1 MRPKRLKLV
10 VAGLGAAV
18 VLGGIVA
25 VSETGGTSTQASEP
39 TDQSSAAAP
48 NARPNKLTESDGA
61 STSFKV
67 EDPATWSNA
76 QLARQLTFTGVDPQ
90 NIAALRRAA
99 TAGIGGITFMG
110 ESGDAKSLASNTTA
124 AKAGAPHGLQPMI
137 SSDEEGGNV
146 QHLRNVIY
154 PIPSAKTMGTWP
166 VGKIRT
172 TATDYGQRMHDL
184 GLAMDFGPDA
194 DLSFPGY
201 FIDQEHRAFS
211 ANPQT
216 VAQAV
221 GAWASGLQAA
231 QIIPV
236 IKHWPGHGEATNTH
250 KGAAKIAPLATLENR
265 DMIPFE
271 AQFKIGVPA
280 VMVGHLRVQGLTTG
294 KVPTS
299 MSPEALSYLRAHAGP
314 DAVIITDSLSMG
326 ASSTALH
333 INPPQSAVR
342 ALAAGADWA
351 LVCSWD
357 PIKVAAAIQKAITTG
372 VLPREQAIESAKRI
386 LELKKMAGLLPA
398 DSAR

>member
-1 MRPKRLKLV
+1 MRRKNLKAML
-10 VAGLGAAV
+10 AGVGVAV
-18 VLGGIVA
+18 VFGVIVA
-25 VSETGGTSTQASEP
+25 VSSTGSFSTQASVP
-39 TDQSSAAAP
+39 TDEPSASPTARTQQPAA
-48 NARPNKLTESDGA
+48 SDGS

-76 QLARQLTFTGVDPQ
+76 QLARQLTFTGVGLQDV
-90 NIAALRRAA
+90 AALRRAA
-99 TAGIGGITFMG
+99 AAGIGGITFMG
-110 ESGDAKSLASNTTA
+110 ESGDAKSLAANIEA
-124 AKAGAPHGLQPMI
+124 AKAGAPHGLAPMI

-166 VGKIRT
+166 VGKIET
-172 TATDYGQRMHDL
+172 TALDYGKRMHAL
-184 GLAMDFGPDA
+184 GLAMDFGPDF
-194 DLSFPGY
+194 DLSFPGS
-201 FIDQEHRAFS
+201 FIDQEQRAFS

-216 VAQAV
+216 VALAA

-250 KGAAKIAPLATLENR
+250 KGAAKISPLATIEGR

-271 AQFKIGVPA
+271 TQFKTGVPA

-294 KVPTS
+294 NVPTS
-299 MSPEALSYLRAHAGP
+299 MSPEALSYLRSHAGP
-314 DAVIITDSLSMG
+314 NTVIITDSLSMG

-333 INPPQSAVR
+333 IDPPQSAVR

-357 PIKVAAAIQKAITTG
+357 PLKVAAAIQKAIKTG

-386 LELKKMAGLLPA
+386 LELKRIAGLLPA
-398 DSAR
+398 DGTR